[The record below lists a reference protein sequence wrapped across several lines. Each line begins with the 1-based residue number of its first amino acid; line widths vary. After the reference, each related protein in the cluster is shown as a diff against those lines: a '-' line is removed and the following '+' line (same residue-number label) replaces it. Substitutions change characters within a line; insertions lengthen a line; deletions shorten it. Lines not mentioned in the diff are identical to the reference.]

1 MQLKLCV
8 YQYLMAARL
17 MSHQSGS
24 RVRMHMADLTPR
36 LGNHTT
42 SRLKEI
48 PKIPREQT
56 DIETSH
62 QLIPS
67 TPPNK
72 KQGCGMVNRIRIHFT
87 PWFRIKERKIE
98 K

>member
-1 MQLKLCV
+1 MQLKLYV

-62 QLIPS
+62 QYPV
-67 TPPNK
+67 PNK
-72 KQGCGMVNRIRIHFT
+72 KQGCGMVNRIHIHFT
-87 PWFRIKERKIE
+87 SWFRIKEGKIE
-98 K
+98 I